1 VASFWQFLIPV
12 ISAAIGYVTN
22 WVAIRMLFRPHNEI
36 RVFGVRVPLT
46 PGLIPKR
53 REDVAASIGRAVSK
67 YLLTEDA
74 ISVKLHKPEF
84 RTQVHQLVERFGDHW
99 LRRDL
104 ASVNELIPEKFR
116 AEWERWVV
124 EIKSRLD
131 GWLETLFGSAQLHEL
146 IERQT
151 EKQLKQW
158 LETPI
163 DELLPES
170 LLAQAPE
177 KLADVLQRVI
187 EDENLEKRIDAF
199 FSQRLDSVVEEDKS
213 LADIIPPRLR
223 EIAYDKL
230 EDATPMILERL
241 VKILEDE
248 QVRRR
253 LKVQLF
259 EMVDELLNRQFKEDS
274 VWDQFK
280 FGLMES
286 FVISPEDL
294 KARIEDGVDQAAPRM
309 AELIRKDDVQ
319 KKVHQALIDAID
331 KFLNKPFSEFNVEA
345 DTMGDLKSRIS
356 GWITSLLHSDNM
368 RQQLVK
374 LVGDMITNNR
384 SKSVVELLPAF
395 TEDSV
400 SRASEKVSYRII
412 QWLQGKP
419 VRVQIERL
427 LSNQVDVWLDQPI
440 GRLDRFMADETL
452 ERAQDV
458 VTDQSIELLIRET
471 PEIVERLNIEQLV
484 AERVEEFS
492 LPEVERMIMGI
503 TGRQLKAITWFGALL
518 GFVIGL
524 LQMMMLIWQ
533 SS

>member
-1 VASFWQFLIPV
+1 VSFWQLLIPV

-36 RVFGVRVPLT
+36 RVFGVRLPFT

-53 REDVAASIGRAVSK
+53 REDVATSIGRAVSK

-74 ISVKLHKPEF
+74 ISERLHKPEF
-84 RTQVHQLVERFGDHW
+84 RTQVHQLVERVGDHW
-99 LRRDL
+99 IRRDL
-104 ASVNELIPEKFR
+104 PSVNELIPEKFR
-116 AEWERWVV
+116 IEWGRWMIEV
-124 EIKSRLD
+124 KSRLD
-131 GWLETLFGSAQLHEL
+131 GWLETLFGNPKLHEV

-151 EKQLKQW
+151 EKQVKQW

-170 LLAQAPE
+170 FLEQAPE
-177 KLADVLQRVI
+177 KLADILQRLI
-187 EDENLEKRIDAF
+187 EDENLQERIDAF
-199 FSQRLDSVVEEDKS
+199 FSQRFDTVVEEDKS
-213 LADIIPPRLR
+213 LADIIPSRLR
-223 EIAYDKL
+223 EIAYEKL
-230 EDATPMILERL
+230 EDVTPMILEKM
-241 VKILEDE
+241 VKVLEDE
-248 QVRRR
+248 KVRLR

-259 EMVDELLNRQFKEDS
+259 ELVDDLLNRQFKEDS

-309 AELIRKDDVQ
+309 AELIQKQDVQ
-319 KKVHQALIDAID
+319 EKVHQALIDSID

-345 DTMGDLKSRIS
+345 DTMGDFKSRLS
-356 GWITSLLHSDNM
+356 GWITSLLHSDNL
-368 RQQLVK
+368 RQQLIK

-384 SKSVVELLPAF
+384 NKSVAELLPTF
-395 TEDSV
+395 TDESV
-400 SRASEKVSYRII
+400 TRTSEKISYRII

-427 LSNQVDVWLDQPI
+427 LSNQVDVWLDHPI

-452 ERAQDV
+452 ERAKDV
-458 VTDQSIELLIRET
+458 MTDQSIELLIRET
-471 PEIVERLNIEQLV
+471 PEIVERLNIEKFV

-524 LQMMMLIWQ
+524 LQMTMLMLQ
-533 SS
+533 S